1 MPNLTISQ
9 ALAQADLLVDRPTID
24 KAIAGIADAIARDY
38 KGEVPLFLS
47 IMHGALPFAG
57 QLALEL
63 GARGQDVQF
72 DYLHATRYR
81 GETTG
86 GDLVWKHKPATSL
99 FGRRVLLVDDI
110 LDEGYT
116 LQGVRQWCLEQG
128 ATDVR
133 IAALAIK
140 QARGDLIEAIFLI
153 RAYRTTLPRFGA
165 SGVPSAKTY
174 GYRPSS
180 EYWLTSRVSRSVV
193 WVTFVKLS
201 SRAAT

>member
-24 KAIAGIADAIARDY
+24 KAIAAIADAIARDY

-63 GARGQDVQF
+63 GARGLDLEF

-86 GDLVWKHKPATSL
+86 GELVWKHRPATAL
-99 FGRRVLLVDDI
+99 YGRRVLLVDDI
-110 LDEGYT
+110 LDEGHT
-116 LQGVRQWCLEQG
+116 LLAVKQWCLEQG

-133 IAALAIK
+133 IAALTTK
-140 QARGDLIEAIFLI
+140 QHDRCVEGVSADYVGMQVPDRYVFGFGMDYHEQG
-153 RAYRTTLPRFGA
+153 RNLPGIYA
-165 SGVPSAKTY
+165 LKD
-174 GYRPSS
+174 
-180 EYWLTSRVSRSVV
+180 
-193 WVTFVKLS
+193 
-201 SRAAT
+201 